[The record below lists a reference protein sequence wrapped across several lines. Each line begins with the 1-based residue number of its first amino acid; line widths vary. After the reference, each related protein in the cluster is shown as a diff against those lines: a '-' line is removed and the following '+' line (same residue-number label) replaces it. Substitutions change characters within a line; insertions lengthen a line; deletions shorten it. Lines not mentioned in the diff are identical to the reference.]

1 LRNSGDQ
8 RDEEMRATKGTQAED
23 GGPTIVRCPIHGIAY
38 DVEREECPEC
48 AKGNGKGG
56 TA

>member
-1 LRNSGDQ
+1 MSSQ
-8 RDEEMRATKGTQAED
+8 RDEEMSEPKGTPADD

-48 AKGNGKGG
+48 AKGSGKGG